1 VNHTVHKYLPLL
13 APLFSYP
20 SNPSSN
26 TSYQIQETHT
36 YTTCRTTNRHTF
48 ESSDM
53 DFIESTLLVGAT
65 IACVVVASSAT
76 LILGLKLLRPLTDL
90 IHQGLVN
97 RPRKQD
103 LGARGDALV
112 FTGIILVLIAFVTLF
127 TQFVQF
133 EKDGHTMTLW
143 IFNQFVVKG
152 CAEVLVAL
160 GLIRLVLATL
170 RGVPQ
175 YINRAHCRCCKS
187 GLCDVNDKTKG

>member
-1 VNHTVHKYLPLL
+1 
-13 APLFSYP
+13 
-20 SNPSSN
+20 
-26 TSYQIQETHT
+26 
-36 YTTCRTTNRHTF
+36 
-48 ESSDM
+48 M
-53 DFIESTLLVGAT
+53 DFIKSTLLVGAT
-65 IACVVVASSAT
+65 IACVVMASSAT

-97 RPRKQD
+97 GPRKQD
-103 LGARGDALV
+103 PGARGDALV
-112 FTGIILVLIAFVTLF
+112 FTGIILVFMAFVTLF
-127 TQFVQF
+127 TEFVQF

-175 YINRAHCRCCKS
+175 YINRVHCQCCQS
-187 GLCDVNDKTKG
+187 GLCNANDKAEG